1 MISRT
6 LLAAILAVG
15 TGTAALAQVQVNTPG
30 VQVKTPGGGV
40 DLDIKVGSA
49 KVTPTDAWIGRAV
62 YGSDGNHLG
71 EVAVI
76 ADGLLYVDIGGFLG
90 IGETRVL
97 VKDDQIESITDDRI
111 VLKMTETEASA
122 LPAVDKNAGAPN

>member
-15 TGTAALAQVQVNTPG
+15 TATAALAQVQVETPG
-30 VQVKTPGGGV
+30 VQVKTPAGGV

-62 YGSDGNHLG
+62 YGTDGNHLG
-71 EVAVI
+71 EVAAI
-76 ADGLLYVDIGGFLG
+76 ANGQLYVDIGGFLG

-97 VKDDQIESITDDRI
+97 LNDDQIDSVTDDRI
-111 VLKMTETEASA
+111 VLKLTEAEASA
-122 LPAVDKNAGAPN
+122 LPAVDKDAVAPK

>member
-40 DLDIKVGSA
+40 DLDIKVGNA

-62 YGSDGNHLG
+62 YGNDGNHLG

-90 IGETRVL
+90 IGETRVM
-97 VKDDQIESITDDRI
+97 VKDDQIESVTDDRI

-122 LPAVDKNAGAPN
+122 LPAVDKNAGAPK

>member
-15 TGTAALAQVQVNTPG
+15 TGTAALAQVQVKTPG
-30 VQVKTPGGGV
+30 VQVQTPGGGAE
-40 DLDIKVGSA
+40 LDIKVGNA
-49 KVTPTDAWIGRAV
+49 KVTPSDDWIGRAV

-71 EVAVI
+71 EVAAI
-76 ADGLLYVDIGGFLG
+76 ADGKLYVDIGGFLG

-97 VKDDQIESITDDRI
+97 LKDDQIDSVTDDRI
-111 VLKMTETEASA
+111 VLKLTETEASA
-122 LPAVDKNAGAPN
+122 LPAADQEAAAPK

>member
-6 LLAAILAVG
+6 ILAAILALG
-15 TGTAALAQVQVNTPG
+15 TGTAALAQVQVQTPG

-40 DLDIKVGSA
+40 DLDIKVGNA

-71 EVAVI
+71 EI
-76 ADGLLYVDIGGFLG
+76 AAIAAGELYVDIGGFLG

-97 VKDDQIESITDDRI
+97 LNDDRLTPSPTI
-111 VLKMTETEASA
+111 ASSSS
-122 LPAVDKNAGAPN
+122 